1 MSQDTR
7 TDRGSVTPPF
17 ERVLGQSVH
26 LDPLTGLPDR
36 QSFVWALDAAL
47 TDPEAEQ
54 YAVLLVDLDHFKFV
68 NDTVGHGAGD
78 SLLVVA
84 ADRLRSNTPE
94 SGMVARIGGDEFAV
108 WIPVDRPATAV
119 ALAESL
125 RIALDQP
132 ITVAGVDNFTSASV
146 GVVVAGP
153 GRAAHHLIA
162 EADTAMTTAK
172 SAGGNGYAVFD
183 AQLRE
188 KMAERAGALR
198 ELNRAINLR
207 EIDLDVQPI
216 IDLRDGSRSYEMLAR
231 WNHPTRGRLSP
242 AAFIGLAEQSGLIG
256 RLGHQILEL
265 GASHAAALDARVSVN
280 VSVRQFNRTLTQQ
293 VASLI
298 ERFDLA
304 PGQLVVEITE
314 SAVIDNEHAQG
325 ILDGLRRVGAHI
337 WIDDFGTGY
346 SSLSRLTS
354 LKVDGLKLPREF
366 IEDLDSPQG
375 WGIAAAIV
383 GIARA
388 LNIDVIAEGVETR
401 HQLGQLRR
409 LGCDAVQGYLLGR
422 PRPFLQEQASLIAGT
437 PTVPDWLRLS
447 EPCDTGTDADA
458 SSSSVDEP
466 VRHAAPD
473 STTTSDAPP
482 DASPG
487 TAPHTQP
494 NDLDMATTLLWEHL
508 PLGLLVVDTEG
519 TIRIA
524 NPRAGEMAGRS
535 HIELI
540 GRSLFEFLTP
550 EDSTFIVAALARGLD
565 FADSVLGPFRLR
577 YRHRDGTLHGSEHW
591 AFEAPPELGFAGYV
605 VTMARESTSDLL
617 AAAFRDIALG
627 LDLDGTL
634 GRIADA
640 MTAPPVEAGGTV
652 LRVEEGRVTNCIGT
666 WPYPP
671 GHALADADAP
681 WADVARGGCDRTV
694 PVAALPAHLADAAI
708 VAGYESLWL
717 RSVDHVG
724 VRRAVLAVWHHTPG
738 EPSPNHER
746 HLDEAIAAAALAFGQ
761 HDHRDHLRHAAM
773 HDHLTGVG
781 NRAKL
786 AEDAPTMLVDIA
798 LYVDLDDLRVVNDQF
813 GHAIGDLVL
822 RTAAE
827 RIVDVV
833 GDCGTVYRVGGDEFG
848 VLFSARPDHVPV
860 QHDADVAA
868 AHVAAALRAPYHIT
882 EFVDLNVPAS
892 IGAAVAGPGERAD
905 HLLSRADEAL
915 VWARREDLAVSQ
927 VSHTTHVAAG

>member
-1 MSQDTR
+1 MPQDTR
-7 TDRGSVTPPF
+7 SD
-17 ERVLGQSVH
+17 LGVVPQVMECGAARAVH

-47 TDPEAEQ
+47 TDPDAAL
-54 YAVLLVDLDHFKFV
+54 YAVLIVDLDHFKFV

-84 ADRLRSNTPE
+84 ADRLRSNTPDA
-94 SGMVARIGGDEFAV
+94 GMVARMGGDEFAV
-108 WIPVDRPATAV
+108 WMPVDRPAMAI

-125 RIALDQP
+125 RVVLDQP
-132 ITVAGVDNFTSASV
+132 IAVAGVDNFTSASV

-172 SAGGNGYAVFD
+172 AAGGNGYAVFD
-183 AQLRE
+183 DALRE
-188 KMAERAGALR
+188 KMAERTSALR
-198 ELNRAINLR
+198 ELNRAINHR

-265 GASHAAALDARVSVN
+265 GASHASALGARVSVN
-280 VSVRQFNRTLTQQ
+280 VSVRQFNRALTQQ

-298 ERFDLA
+298 ERFQLT
-304 PGQLVVEITE
+304 PGQLVIEITE

-388 LNIDVIAEGVETR
+388 LDIDVIAEGVETR
-401 HQLGQLRR
+401 HQLSQLRR

-422 PRPFLQEQASLIAGT
+422 PRPFLQEQSSLITGAA
-437 PTVPDWLRLS
+437 PLPDWLQLG
-447 EPCDTGTDADA
+447 EPIDRPPSDHRDDDDAESSPATTPEAVTDGTTGSDASTNTGTSGVPGVPGD
-458 SSSSVDEP
+458 VE
-466 VRHAAPD
+466 AA
-473 STTTSDAPP
+473 AR
-482 DASPG
+482 
-487 TAPHTQP
+487 
-494 NDLDMATTLLWEHL
+494 LLWEHL
-508 PLGLLVVDTEG
+508 PLGLLVVDTEAS
-519 TIRIA
+519 IRIA
-524 NPRAGEMAGRS
+524 SPRAGDLAGRP
-535 HIELI
+535 HTELI

-591 AFEAPPELGFAGYV
+591 AFEAPAELGFAGYV
-605 VTMARESTSDLL
+605 VTMAHESTSDLL

-640 MTAPPVEAGGTV
+640 MTAPPVEASGAM
-652 LRVEEGRVTNCIGT
+652 LRVEDGRVVSCLGA
-666 WPYPP
+666 WPYAP
-671 GHALADADAP
+671 GHALADARAP
-681 WADVARGGCDRTV
+681 WSDVARGGCDRTV
-694 PVAALPAHLADAAI
+694 SVADLPAHLAEPAML
-708 VAGYESLWL
+708 AGYESLWL
-717 RSVDHVG
+717 RAVDHVG
-724 VRRAVLAVWHHTPG
+724 DRRAVLTVWYPMPG
-738 EPSPNHER
+738 APSPNHER
-746 HLDEAIAAAALAFGQ
+746 HLDEAVAAAALAFGQ
-761 HDHRDHLRHAAM
+761 HDHREHLRYAAM

-786 AEDAPTMLVDIA
+786 ADDAAALLVDIA

-827 RIVDVV
+827 RITDIV
-833 GDCGTVYRVGGDEFG
+833 GDRGAVYRVGGDEFG
-848 VLFSARPDHVPV
+848 VLLFARPTMWRSSTMRTSPPPTSPPDSGP
-860 QHDADVAA
+860 
-868 AHVAAALRAPYHIT
+868 RT
-882 EFVDLNVPAS
+882 AS
-892 IGAAVAGPGERAD
+892 P
-905 HLLSRADEAL
+905 S
-915 VWARREDLAVSQ
+915 S
-927 VSHTTHVAAG
+927 ST

>member
-7 TDRGSVTPPF
+7 TDRGSVTPAV
-17 ERVLGQSVH
+17 ERALSAAIR

-47 TDPEAEQ
+47 IDPEAAQ

-68 NDTVGHGAGD
+68 NDTVGHDAGD

-94 SGMVARIGGDEFAV
+94 SGMVARMGGDEFAV
-108 WIPVDRPATAV
+108 WMPVDRPATAV

-125 RIALDQP
+125 RVALDQP

-153 GRAAHHLIA
+153 GRSAHHLIA

-183 AQLRE
+183 AALRE

-256 RLGHQILEL
+256 RLGSQILEL

-325 ILDGLRRVGAHI
+325 ILDGLRLVGAHI

-388 LNIDVIAEGVETR
+388 LDIDVIAEGVETR
-401 HQLGQLRR
+401 HQLAQLRR

-422 PRPFLQEQASLIAGT
+422 PRPFLQEQASLLTGAVTI
-437 PTVPDWLRLS
+437 PDWLQLS
-447 EPCDTGTDADA
+447 EPGDAGPDAYAGSLVDA
-458 SSSSVDEP
+458 SVPEGEADP
-466 VRHAAPD
+466 A
-473 STTTSDAPP
+473 TTC
-482 DASPG
+482 DASPD
-487 TAPHTQP
+487 TARHAMP
-494 NDLDMATTLLWEHL
+494 NDLHVATRLLWEHL
-508 PLGLLVVDTEG
+508 PLGLLVVDTEA

-565 FADSVLGPFRLR
+565 FANSVLGPFRLR

-591 AFEAPPELGFAGYV
+591 AFEAPPELGFNGYV
-605 VTMARESTSDLL
+605 VTIARESTSDVL

-652 LRVEEGRVTNCIGT
+652 LRVEDGKVTGCIGT

-671 GHALADADAP
+671 GQALADTDAP
-681 WADVARGGCDRTV
+681 WTEVARGGCDRTV
-694 PVAALPAHLADAAI
+694 PVADLPPHLADGAV

-717 RSVDHVG
+717 RAVDHLG
-724 VRRAVLAVWHHTPG
+724 ARRAVLAVWHHTPG

-786 AEDAPTMLVDIA
+786 AEDAPTMLVDVA
-798 LYVDLDDLRVVNDQF
+798 LYVDLDDLRVVNDRF

-827 RIVDVV
+827 RIVDIV
-833 GDCGTVYRVGGDEFG
+833 GDRGTVYRMGGDEFG
-848 VLFSARPDHVPV
+848 VLFRARPDHVAV
-860 QHDADVAA
+860 RHDADVAA
-868 AHVAAALRAPYHIT
+868 AHIAAGLRAPYHIT
-882 EFVDLNVPAS
+882 EFLDLDVPAS

-915 VWARREDLAVSQ
+915 VWARREEPGASH
-927 VSHTTHVAAG
+927 VSHTTRVAAG